1 MCKGKKDEVDVDT
14 RKVTVRGTEVTRIVR
29 HKFPAE
35 SFALA
40 YRHSLYTDLSIVV
53 TEKKVFDSQGR
64 QVNQPA
70 SALFLV
76 HRVILAG
83 ISFVFEFK
91 LQTLSRTET
100 LTSTLHITADP
111 HAFGLWLNFVY
122 YGDTYVPEEH
132 APTFLDIHQFFGA
145 EEAPNLRD
153 ERYSAY
159 FDNAPSLPES
169 LHLAL
174 TIPKPPYG
182 LLSPGQSTVLTFTV
196 DGQTEAP
203 TSAQVETFRSA
214 FPPDLTTVGEPVT
227 IAAAKEL
234 EKKFQGRYGES
245 GPRPEEIF
253 SPFEDSSED
262 ESKDEEKDKP
272 KQEEESTSG
281 EEAAGALNVGAS
293 KKNLTNARDFNE
305 RRVNERLQRPPLQ
318 TPPHL
323 TKDSEKRE
331 KGSVSRSERSAKNS
345 KVRTRNCTT
354 IRWRSKDVNSKNIW
368 RRSAE
373 NTISKIRPSSP
384 NTKPIRK

>member
-14 RKVTVRGTEVTRIVR
+14 RKVTIRGTEVTRIVR

-145 EEAPNLRD
+145 EKAPNLRD
-153 ERYSAY
+153 ERYSAFFGQVY
-159 FDNAPSLPES
+159 IAG
-169 LHLAL
+169 
-174 TIPKPPYG
+174 IV
-182 LLSPGQSTVLTFTV
+182 SP
-196 DGQTEAP
+196 D
-203 TSAQVETFRSA
+203 
-214 FPPDLTTVGEPVT
+214 PDSMFLTVGNHKAYSRVPFVPPSNKDGRKTMLPGSEWLFFVKRPAQRESSNHRNQGTSFQAEVGQLMF
-227 IAAAKEL
+227 AVGPLAKS
-234 EKKFQGRYGES
+234 F
-245 GPRPEEIF
+245 
-253 SPFEDSSED
+253 
-262 ESKDEEKDKP
+262 
-272 KQEEESTSG
+272 
-281 EEAAGALNVGAS
+281 
-293 KKNLTNARDFNE
+293 
-305 RRVNERLQRPPLQ
+305 
-318 TPPHL
+318 
-323 TKDSEKRE
+323 
-331 KGSVSRSERSAKNS
+331 
-345 KVRTRNCTT
+345 
-354 IRWRSKDVNSKNIW
+354 
-368 RRSAE
+368 
-373 NTISKIRPSSP
+373 
-384 NTKPIRK
+384 